1 VLVAGADA
9 YKIKKAVRL
18 PFLDFST
25 LEKRRHYCL
34 QEASLNARLAPGLYL
49 GVVDIT
55 GSMAQPNL
63 AGTGAPVEVAVHM
76 RAFPQAALWSERITR
91 GQLGGDEVDR
101 FANLLA
107 RFHADAAVAVADAK
121 WGSSEAVAAA
131 AERNLDELIALATVS
146 DKTVSQG
153 NVDDPRGLVRERGG
167 GALPGELDAPDS
179 GATGRRNVIA
189 RELAGLKEWQAAEAN
204 RLRAQFRAR
213 KQGGGVRA
221 CHGDLHCGN
230 ILTLGGSVM
239 AFDCIE
245 FDDALRWIDTMHDL
259 AFPLMDLRQRG
270 EAALAAR
277 LLNAY
282 LEQRGDHDGLRVLR
296 FYEADCALVRAKIAL
311 LRAQQAGAGSVSAS
325 GEDEAARLVGV
336 AGQLAHPPP
345 PALILMHGCSGSG
358 KSQLARRLVE
368 LFGAVQLRSDVERSR
383 SPGVDPH
390 QYDLATSELVYA
402 RLRALA
408 GDILD
413 AGFPVIVD
421 ACHLKR
427 SERAACVQVAQARGV
442 PWLVVDVWAS
452 VQVMRERIAHRR
464 AAGADASEADES
476 VLAMQ
481 LAGDEPLVAAELAYT
496 IAVDTEAPF
505 DAAQLTQAAA
515 RLCFSGGWTNDQL
528 FRKDGTMKDT
538 ANETLAVVVER
549 ELPFPPE
556 KIWRA
561 LTQPHLLQEWLMKN
575 DFEPVVGH
583 SFKLSAEWGSVD
595 CQVRTVDPH
604 KMLSYTWS
612 AMGVE
617 TVVTWTLTPIA
628 AGTRLRME
636 QAGFRQEQ
644 QQAFQGAKYGWQK
657 FFGNLEQVLGRI
669 D

>member
-1 VLVAGADA
+1 MLFLTSARGEPMEDDALAQQRVMVAALQDQLRAAALPIALYETHISWVLVAGADA
-9 YKIKKAVRL
+9 YKIKKAVKL

-63 AGTGAPVEVAVHM
+63 AGTGAPVEAAVHM

-91 GQLGGDEVDR
+91 GQLGGDEIDR

-107 RFHADAAVAVADAK
+107 RFHADAAVAEADTK
-121 WGSSEAVAAA
+121 WGSPAAVAAA
-131 AERNLDELIALATVS
+131 AERNLDELIALAAVS
-146 DKTVSQG
+146 DKTVSHET
-153 NVDDPRGLVRERGG
+153 V
-167 GALPGELDAPDS
+167 S
-179 GATGRRNVIA
+179 GKMVSHETVSDKTMSQ
-189 RELAGLKEWQAAEAN
+189 ELAGLKEWQAAEAH
-204 RLRAQFRAR
+204 RLRERFRAR
-213 KQGGGVRA
+213 KQGGCVRA
-221 CHGDLHCGN
+221 CHGDLHGGN
-230 ILTLGGSVM
+230 ILTLEGAVM

-311 LRAQQAGAGSVSAS
+311 LRAQQAGAGSVSSA
-325 GEDEAARLVGV
+325 GEDEAARLAGV

-383 SPGVDPH
+383 IPGVDPH

-402 RLRALA
+402 RLRSLA
-408 GDILD
+408 ADVID

-427 SERAACVQVAQARGV
+427 SERAACVQVAQAHGL
-442 PWLVVDVWAS
+442 PWLVVDVRAS

-464 AAGADASEADES
+464 AAGADPSEADEN

-481 LAGDEPLVAAELAYT
+481 LASDEPLVAAELAYT

-505 DAAQLTQAAA
+505 DAAQFTQGPMIN
-515 RLCFSGGWTNDQL
+515 F
-528 FRKDGTMKDT
+528 
-538 ANETLAVVVER
+538 
-549 ELPFPPE
+549 
-556 KIWRA
+556 
-561 LTQPHLLQEWLMKN
+561 
-575 DFEPVVGH
+575 FE
-583 SFKLSAEWGSVD
+583 
-595 CQVRTVDPH
+595 
-604 KMLSYTWS
+604 
-612 AMGVE
+612 
-617 TVVTWTLTPIA
+617 
-628 AGTRLRME
+628 RME
-636 QAGFRQEQ
+636 P
-644 QQAFQGAKYGWQK
+644 
-657 FFGNLEQVLGRI
+657 
-669 D
+669 